1 MAITNK
7 EPKEPTQEELNAV
20 NQETA
25 EKQQQMN
32 DPRQGITI
40 DNLQKLQ
47 QIQQIEQMSEK
58 RDQQLSHNPDH
69 TQYGVSAGEEQTI
82 IGREQVHKAN
92 EILQKY
98 KDGKTNLEKRII
110 DNEQWWKMRHWEQL
124 NSQEELEYDFKSRGL
139 RKASSAWLFNSMV
152 NKHAD
157 IMDNY
162 PEAAVLPREQS
173 DEKTAKIL
181 SQVIPVVLEQNDF
194 EQTYNDCGWYKL
206 KTGTG
211 AYGVF
216 WNSQKNNGMGD
227 IDIKKVDLLNM
238 FWEPG
243 ITNIQDS
250 ENIFYVSIVSNNKLK
265 QAYPDKDLV
274 VSGSPTVQV
283 EKYIYDDAVDTTDMS
298 AVIDWYYKVDV
309 PVETM
314 PGFNTT
320 KTIVHYC
327 KYCNGTVLYA
337 SENDPQYRTRGYY
350 DHGLYPFV
358 FDVLFQEEGTPCG
371 FGYID
376 VMKNCQEYIDRL
388 SNTILENAIVS
399 SKQRAVIRDDG
410 SINEEEFINTDNNII
425 HANGNLGEDSI
436 RFLQAAPLNGTYV
449 TVLNN
454 KINELKET
462 SGNRDVNQGSTSS
475 GVTAASAIAALQE
488 AGSKGS
494 RDINKASFRAFTKIV
509 HLVIELM
516 RQFYEEPRYFRI
528 TGDTS
533 TTIDY
538 AEFDNRS
545 MIPQQQGEEFGI
557 DLGSRLPIF
566 DVDVVPA
573 KKSAYSKMSENELAI
588 QFYNLGFFAP
598 NNADQSLACLSM
610 MDFDGKQAVI
620 DKISQNQTMFQT
632 IQALQQQVLQL
643 AAVVDHDHGTNMAQQ
658 MMGVAQGTQA
668 QMSGVQANGKAT
680 HMSEGK
686 GSQAEKATANAQ
698 NVAAPK

>member
-1 MAITNK
+1 MANK
-7 EPKEPTQEELNAV
+7 KK
-20 NQETA
+20 NQNEQPM
-25 EKQQQMN
+25 QQNQMN
-32 DPRQGITI
+32 DPSQGITI

-47 QIQQIEQMSEK
+47 AIQEMEQMSEK
-58 RDQQLSHNPDH
+58 RDQMLAHNPDH
-69 TQYGVSAGEEQTI
+69 MRYGVGQGDVQAVITKEHI
-82 IGREQVHKAN
+82 HKAN

-98 KDGKTNLEKRII
+98 KDGKANLERRVI
-110 DNEQWWKMRHWEQL
+110 DNEQWWKMRHWEQIAKG
-124 NSQEELEYDFKSRGL
+124 EELEGDY
-139 RKASSAWLFNSMV
+139 KARNLKKATSAWLFNSMV

-162 PEAAVLPREQS
+162 PEASILPRERS
-173 DEKTAKIL
+173 DEQTAKVL
-181 SQVIPVVLEQNDF
+181 TSVIPVILEQNEF
-194 EQTYNDCGWYKL
+194 EQTYDSCAWYKL
-206 KTGTG
+206 KTGVG
-211 AYGVF
+211 PYGVF

-227 IDIKKVDLLNM
+227 VEIKKVDLLNM

-243 ITNIQDS
+243 IMDIQES
-250 ENIFYVSIVSNNKLK
+250 ENIFHVNIVSNNKLK
-265 QAYPDKDLV
+265 QAYPDRDFLV
-274 VSGSPTVQV
+274 SNAPTVQV
-283 EKYIYDDAVDTTDMS
+283 EKYIYDDTVDTTDMS
-298 AVIDWYYKVDV
+298 AVVDWYYKVDV
-309 PVETM
+309 PVETL
-314 PGFNTT
+314 PGVQTSR
-320 KTIVHYC
+320 TIVHYC
-327 KYCNGTVLYA
+327 KYCNGEVLYA
-337 SENDPQYRTRGYY
+337 SENDPQYKDKGYY
-350 DHGLYPFV
+350 EHGLYPFV
-358 FDVLFQEEGTPCG
+358 FDVLFPEEGTPCG

-410 SINEEEFINTDNNII
+410 SVNEEEFADIENNII
-425 HANGNLGEDSI
+425 HTTGNLGEDSI

-494 RDINKASFRAFTKIV
+494 RDINKASYRAFTKIV
-509 HLVIELM
+509 NMVIELM

-545 MIPQQQGEEFGI
+545 IMPQSQGNDFGI

-566 DVDVVPA
+566 DVNVVPA

-610 MDFDGKQAVI
+610 MEFDGKQAVI

-632 IQALQQQVLQL
+632 IQALQQQMMQL
-643 AAVVDHDHGTNMAQQ
+643 AAVVDHDHGTNMAEQ
-658 MMGVAQGTQA
+658 MMAATQGTQA

-680 HMSEGK
+680 NVGGESK